1 MRGSN
6 EQRRNQE
13 AKRAS
18 RALRKA
24 EARKRLSPERKAAL
38 TAHIEAVLMGKT
50 PPINTAKAARR
61 AAEMTRLQA
70 RAPRPQVEQ

>member
-13 AKRAS
+13 AKRAM
-18 RALRKA
+18 RAMRKA
-24 EARKRLSPERKAAL
+24 EARKRLSPERRAAL
-38 TAHIEAVLMGKT
+38 TTHIEAVTTGKT
-50 PPINTAKAARR
+50 PPMNTGKAARR

-70 RAPRPQVEQ
+70 RAPRPQVAE